1 LESEAKLSSFSRER
15 LDLGFPSEAFIFS
28 ELRGKEVSFT
38 AKVLAV
44 DGDGWI
50 ADV

>member
-1 LESEAKLSSFSRER
+1 LTSQ
-15 LDLGFPSEAFIFS
+15 AFLFT

-44 DGDGWI
+44 VGDGWT
-50 ADV
+50 ADI

>member
-15 LDLGFPSEAFIFS
+15 LALGFEEELFIFS
-28 ELRGKEVSFT
+28 ELRGKVSFT
-38 AKVLAV
+38 AKVLAA

-50 ADV
+50 ADI